1 MCNVEKNEFFEFTNN
16 TVNSLEF
23 MNKLVG
29 KIEKHSDKDIESVQ
43 CIESLR
49 DNIDILKKQIEEIKE
64 RFTLFHMNM
73 HMSNTK
79 LFTEAFTMKDT
90 KVLIVDDNEINNYV
104 LEQMLKRFDID
115 VDIAKS
121 GEEAIDKFMVNEYDL
136 ILMDYLLPP
145 GIDGIET
152 VRRIRNLSERGKNQF
167 IIGLTA
173 NTMEE
178 FKKGLNENNV
188 EFILLKPIKFQQMA
202 VILQKELPDKVVR

>member
-29 KIEKHSDKDIESVQ
+29 KIEKHSDKDFESVQ

-64 RFTLFHMNM
+64 RFTPFHMNM

-178 FKKGLNENNV
+178 FQKGLNENNV
-188 EFILLKPIKFQQMA
+188 ELILLKPIKFQQMA

>member
-1 MCNVEKNEFFEFTNN
+1 
-16 TVNSLEF
+16 
-23 MNKLVG
+23 
-29 KIEKHSDKDIESVQ
+29 
-43 CIESLR
+43 
-49 DNIDILKKQIEEIKE
+49 
-64 RFTLFHMNM
+64 MNM
-73 HMSNTK
+73 HMSNFK
-79 LFTEAFTMKDT
+79 LFTEAFTMKET

-136 ILMDYLLPP
+136 VFMDYLLPP

-152 VRRIRNLSERGKNQF
+152 VRRIRNLNERGKKQF

-178 FKKGLNENNV
+178 FQKGLNENNV
-188 EFILLKPIKFQQMA
+188 ELILLKPIKFQQMA
-202 VILQKELPDKVVR
+202 VILQKELPDKVIR

>member
-188 EFILLKPIKFQQMA
+188 ELILLKPIKFQQMA

>member
-1 MCNVEKNEFFEFTNN
+1 MCNVEKNEFFEFA
-16 TVNSLEF
+16 NSTISSLKF
-23 MNKLVG
+23 MNKLVE

-64 RFTLFHMNM
+64 RFILLHMNT
-73 HMSNTK
+73 HMSNFK
-79 LFTEAFTMKDT
+79 LFTEAFTMKET

-136 ILMDYLLPP
+136 VFMDYLLPP
-145 GIDGIET
+145 EIDGIET
-152 VRRIRNLSERGKNQF
+152 VRRIRNLNERGKKQF

-178 FKKGLNENNV
+178 FQKGLNENNV
-188 EFILLKPIKFQQMA
+188 EIILLKPIKFQQMA
-202 VILQKELPDKVVR
+202 VILQKELPDKVIR

>member
-1 MCNVEKNEFFEFTNN
+1 M
-16 TVNSLEF
+16 
-23 MNKLVG
+23 
-29 KIEKHSDKDIESVQ
+29 
-43 CIESLR
+43 
-49 DNIDILKKQIEEIKE
+49 KE
-64 RFTLFHMNM
+64 
-73 HMSNTK
+73 
-79 LFTEAFTMKDT
+79 T

-136 ILMDYLLPP
+136 VFMDYLLPP

-152 VRRIRNLSERGKNQF
+152 VRRIRNLSERGKKQF

-178 FKKGLNENNV
+178 FQKGLNENNV
-188 EFILLKPIKFQQMA
+188 ELILLKPIKFQQMA
-202 VILQKELPDKVVR
+202 VILQKELPDKVIR

>member
-64 RFTLFHMNM
+64 RFTPFHMNM

-178 FKKGLNENNV
+178 FQKGLNENNV
-188 EFILLKPIKFQQMA
+188 ELILLKPIKFQQMA

>member
-1 MCNVEKNEFFEFTNN
+1 MCNVEKNEFFEFTNS

-23 MNKLVG
+23 MNKLVE

-64 RFTLFHMNM
+64 RFTTLHMNM
-73 HMSNTK
+73 NMSNTK

-178 FKKGLNENNV
+178 FQKGLNENNV
-188 EFILLKPIKFQQMA
+188 ELILLKPIKFQQMA

>member
-64 RFTLFHMNM
+64 RFTPFHMNM

-188 EFILLKPIKFQQMA
+188 ELILLKPIKFQQMA

>member
-16 TVNSLEF
+16 AVSSLEF

-29 KIEKHSDKDIESVQ
+29 KIEKHTDKDIESTQ

-49 DNIDILKKQIEEIKE
+49 DNIDILKKQIEEIME
-64 RFTLFHMNM
+64 RFTSLHMNM
-73 HMSNTK
+73 RMANPKIFIET
-79 LFTEAFTMKDT
+79 FTMRDT
-90 KVLIVDDNEINNYV
+90 RVLIVDDNEINNYV
-104 LEQMLKRFDID
+104 VEQMLKRFNVEVD
-115 VDIAKS
+115 VATS
-121 GEEAIDKFMVNEYDL
+121 GEEAINKFKDNEYDL

-152 VRRIRNLSERGKNQF
+152 VRRIRNLNERGKNQF

-178 FKKGLNENNV
+178 FQKGLNENNV
-188 EFILLKPIKFQQMA
+188 ELILLKPIKFQQMA
-202 VILQKELPDKVVR
+202 VILQKELPDKVIR

>member
-1 MCNVEKNEFFEFTNN
+1 MCNVEKNEFFEFTNS
-16 TVNSLEF
+16 TISSLKF
-23 MNKLVG
+23 MNKLVE

-64 RFTLFHMNM
+64 RFILLHMNT
-73 HMSNTK
+73 HMSNFK
-79 LFTEAFTMKDT
+79 LFTEAFTMKET

-136 ILMDYLLPP
+136 VFMDYLLPP

-152 VRRIRNLSERGKNQF
+152 VRRIRNLNERGKKQF

-178 FKKGLNENNV
+178 FQKDLNENNV
-188 EFILLKPIKFQQMA
+188 ELILLKPIKFQQMA
-202 VILQKELPDKVVR
+202 VILQKELPDKVIR

>member
-1 MCNVEKNEFFEFTNN
+1 MCNVEKNEFFEFTNS
-16 TVNSLEF
+16 TISSLKF
-23 MNKLVG
+23 MNKLVE

-64 RFTLFHMNM
+64 RFILLHMNM
-73 HMSNTK
+73 HMSNFK
-79 LFTEAFTMKDT
+79 LFTEAFTMKET

-121 GEEAIDKFMVNEYDL
+121 GEEAIDKFMVNEYDFVF
-136 ILMDYLLPP
+136 MDYLLPP

-152 VRRIRNLSERGKNQF
+152 VRRIRNLNERGKKQF

-178 FKKGLNENNV
+178 FQKGLNENNV
-188 EFILLKPIKFQQMA
+188 ELILLKPIKFQQMA
-202 VILQKELPDKVVR
+202 VILQKELPDKVIR

>member
-1 MCNVEKNEFFEFTNN
+1 MCNVEKNEFFEFTNS
-16 TVNSLEF
+16 TISSLKF
-23 MNKLVG
+23 MNKLVE

-64 RFTLFHMNM
+64 RFILLHMNM
-73 HMSNTK
+73 HMSNFK
-79 LFTEAFTMKDT
+79 LFTEAFTMKET

-136 ILMDYLLPP
+136 VFMDYLLPS

-152 VRRIRNLSERGKNQF
+152 VRRIRNLNERGEKQF

-178 FKKGLNENNV
+178 FQKGLNENNV
-188 EFILLKPIKFQQMA
+188 ELILLKPIKFQQMA
-202 VILQKELPDKVVR
+202 VILQKELPDKVIR

>member
-1 MCNVEKNEFFEFTNN
+1 MCNVEKNEFFEFTNS

-64 RFTLFHMNM
+64 RFTPLHMNM

-90 KVLIVDDNEINNYV
+90 KILIVDDNEINNYV

-178 FKKGLNENNV
+178 FQKGLNENNV
-188 EFILLKPIKFQQMA
+188 ELILLKPIKFQQMA